1 MNNGEFLEV
10 IKQSFA
16 SYLDV
21 QTSRSTA
28 KLKILHGEIAKDL
41 AARLGGGYKV
51 KSQGIGNGKEGKI
64 VGRYYD
70 KNVDVTILKD
80 DKPLAGVGIKFVM
93 RNYLQ
98 NSNNYFESM
107 LGETANIRSNRIAY
121 FQIFII
127 FSKVPYFK
135 SSGKFKKYDEI
146 NKHNLQKYFT
156 LSKDDIDAFFH
167 APNKTLLVVVK
178 LKDEGEKFENSSE
191 FNAHYKSRI
200 NDANLI
206 DYDDALLPDGL
217 GGSVIFNDYEAFL
230 DKIYHAILAI

>member
-1 MNNGEFLEV
+1 
-10 IKQSFA
+10 
-16 SYLDV
+16 
-21 QTSRSTA
+21 
-28 KLKILHGEIAKDL
+28 
-41 AARLGGGYKV
+41 
-51 KSQGIGNGKEGKI
+51 
-64 VGRYYD
+64 
-70 KNVDVTILKD
+70 
-80 DKPLAGVGIKFVM
+80 M
-93 RNYLQ
+93 RNYSQ

-156 LSKDDIDAFFH
+156 LSKDNIDAFFH
-167 APNKTLLVVVK
+167 APNKTLLAVVK

-206 DYDDALLPDGL
+206 GYDDALLPDEL
-217 GGSVIFNDYEAFL
+217 GGSVIFNDYEAFS